1 MQLIYY
7 IDLLQS
13 LSPFRGRLRHKRSLL
28 KEAAAGFYALFFF
41 FFKWS
46 TSNRKNC
53 TLVRIVKPS
62 LSKNMG
68 GGPGHSPCETISEA
82 GAGLRTKRTKRIGL
96 LLSGS
101 KSSSAKSKF
110 CISFRNQ
117 GPGYTDFKLPEVH
130 CEVSTAAEG
139 LGKHYLLVLIHYV
152 LTGPRSAQ
160 LSSRRFLSTSC
171 FLLLTSIME
180 IWILFSSTCP
190 HWQIQ

>member
-7 IDLLQS
+7 KDFLQS
-13 LSPFRGRLRHKRSLL
+13 LSPFRGRLRHKRRWLPDFMPFL
-28 KEAAAGFYALFFF
+28 
-41 FFKWS
+41 KWS

-53 TLVRIVKPS
+53 TFVIVKPS

-68 GGPGHSPCETISEA
+68 GGPGHSPCATISEA
-82 GAGLRTKRTKRIGL
+82 RAGLRTRRTGL

-110 CISFRNQ
+110 CISFRNH
-117 GPGYTDFKLPEVH
+117 GPRYTEFKLPEVH
-130 CEVSTAAEG
+130 CEVSTVADG

-152 LTGPRSAQ
+152 LSVPRSAQ

-180 IWILFSSTCP
+180 MWIFFTSTCP
-190 HWQIQ
+190 HSQKIQ